1 MGQAITYLK
10 LISGMLLLT
19 PFFLSAQT
27 ISTQKGLTR
36 IEFPLP
42 QGKIS
47 VYLPDDIRPG
57 ETVSGTVTAIPAGAS
72 EKEKIRNRELL
83 EKYTL
88 HLLDAMSG
96 KEELSRLFR
105 FSTKSSD
112 PSITLTLNNKIIS
125 TAPVRMN
132 NMTGRPGIV
141 SLPTHILTAAPAR
154 ITGPFDGNASNT
166 QCRIDGKVMEI
177 LAESPRQCIIKFP
190 EAVSGPHTVSVTE
203 NGKITEINVSA
214 VNMNVNAGKLNLQK
228 GEKTYVDVTISGLQ
242 NLPSNATL
250 TCVNSTTAVVTM
262 TGGESQ
268 VIPIPPAHISGA
280 GSFNKRFELQSTK
293 TGGFS
298 VTVNLDLPE
307 PGSTTSNAAALCNC
321 YLLEQTCLI
330 PLQTCLELGGSPN
343 PPSFTSA
350 KPGLQNTKQE
360 NPPVVYLSSPSA
372 FNRQTGQVNFQLS
385 NVNND
390 VAAVIFSVKPAMGSI
405 WQPAGTASNSGN
417 NWHVSYNPP
426 VGYDG
431 EYIIRAR
438 VVGKNNTVAEEY
450 TRMYLQVTPEA
461 LKTIKGERISL
472 NITDAQI
479 NNANQN
485 VQQIEEKLRRIK
497 ERIAELRRRYDE
509 LQDQLERKKTMAEE
523 LAAIDK
529 VIEKIPGKFSDSLKK
544 LTDSLAK
551 LKAELNGKPDNDAL
565 KKAAEEAAQRE
576 RDCADRLNALKQEKE
591 NAQKELN
598 KLNHEIEDLL
608 DQMDQLHLGN
618 NWVGGHG
625 YHADGS
631 FWYGYVGDENSNT
644 NIDAESKKLSD
655 KLKSLK
661 GPQNA
666 AKKRIKDLD
675 AEIAKAQEECDKLK
689 KEKEKAEE
697 AAKKG
702 DMHAALETQIDE
714 LCRQID
720 ALLAALRKWCK
731 EHPGECNFNPA
742 LSGSPR
748 TLEEALAYID
758 LLNDIIKKK
767 QQKETDLKNEAGA
780 TASQAEETESQLNG
794 ARGEKSKL
802 EDELKKAQAAADKLQ
817 SEREKQLEEER
828 AKARKK
834 QEEEEAKKITPS
846 PQPPLSEP
854 INPDDKQLKFF
865 ALGMLRGLYTDYL
878 INKGPCDCQTK
889 AIALANNTN
898 TAATDIIGGMAI
910 GVAFAP
916 IENLPGLSFGVKLGI
931 GAAKAL
937 ASALFGGENFSEEL
951 GKNLFNVIGG
961 EIFPKLTGDEFT
973 GNRVNELAGGG
984 LDALLKAEG
993 VRTQSWEGETEL
1005 RNCGKV
1011 KGKTTM
1017 LFNPNTGWV
1026 TLLIKIDNCPLV
1038 VIKYKVNA
1046 DGVPIGKP
1054 TVQKV
1059 TG

>member
-1 MGQAITYLK
+1 MAIHLR
-10 LISGMLLLT
+10 LITVLLLLFDFST
-19 PFFLSAQT
+19 DAQT
-27 ISTQKGLTR
+27 ISTEKGLTR
-36 IEFPLP
+36 VDFALS
-42 QGKIS
+42 QGKIK
-47 VYLPDDIRPG
+47 VYLPEDIRPG
-57 ETVSGTVTAIPAGAS
+57 DMISGRVSVEPGGST
-72 EKEKIRNRELL
+72 EKEKIRNKELL
-83 EKYTL
+83 EKYRL
-88 HLLDAMSG
+88 HLHDGISVD
-96 KEELSRLFR
+96 EELSRFFS
-105 FSTKSSD
+105 FSTKSNN
-112 PSITLTLNNKIIS
+112 PSIILSLNNKNIS
-125 TAPVRMN
+125 TAAVP
-132 NMTGRPGIV
+132 MTNITGSTSSL
-141 SLPTHILTAAPAR
+141 SLPTHILTSAPAR
-154 ITGPFDGNASNT
+154 ITGQFDGDASNT
-166 QCRIDGKVMEI
+166 QCRIDGKEMEI
-177 LAESPRQCIIKFP
+177 LAESPRHCIVQFP
-190 EAVSGPHTVSVTE
+190 AISSGPHSVTVTE
-203 NGKITEINVSA
+203 NGKKIEKKVYA
-214 VNMNVNAGKLNLQK
+214 VNMDVNTGKLNLQK
-228 GEKTYVDVTISGLQ
+228 GEKTYVDIAITGLQ

-250 TCVNSTTAVVTM
+250 TCVNSTTGVVTM
-262 TGGESQ
+262 IGGERQ
-268 VIPIPPAHISGA
+268 VIPIAPTNISTDGT
-280 GSFNKRFELQSTK
+280 FNKRFDLQSTR
-293 TGGFS
+293 TGSFS
-298 VTVNLDLPE
+298 VTVNLELPE
-307 PGSTTSNAAALCNC
+307 TEPASGKTAALCNC
-321 YLLEQTCLI
+321 YILDQSCLI
-330 PLQTCLELGGSPN
+330 PLQTCLELGGRPDT
-343 PPSFTSA
+343 PPLSGT
-350 KPGLQNTKQE
+350 KPGVQTTNQEKPPIVSFAKTAVVKQQN
-360 NPPVVYLSSPSA
+360 
-372 FNRQTGQVNFQLS
+372 GQVNFQIS
-385 NVNND
+385 NLNND
-390 VAAVIFSVKPAMGSI
+390 IAGVIFSVKPAMGSI

-438 VVGKNNTVAEEY
+438 VAGKNNTVAEEY

-565 KKAAEEAAQRE
+565 QKAAEEAAQRE

-591 NAQKELN
+591 NAQKELD
-598 KLNHEIEDLL
+598 KLNHEIEGLL

-631 FWYGYVGDENSNT
+631 FWYGYVGDENANT
-644 NIDAESKKLSD
+644 NIGAESNKLSGQ
-655 KLKSLK
+655 LK
-661 GPQNA
+661 GLKGKQNA
-666 AKKRIKDLD
+666 AKKKVKDLD
-675 AEIAKAQEECDKLK
+675 AAIAKAQEECDKLK

-702 DMHAALETQIDE
+702 NMHAALETQIDE

-720 ALLAALRKWCK
+720 ALLAALRKWCM
-731 EHPGECNFNPA
+731 EHPGVCNFNPA
-742 LSGSPR
+742 LSGPPR

-780 TASQAEETESQLNG
+780 TAAQAEETESQLNG

-834 QEEEEAKKITPS
+834 QEEEEAKKNTPT

-878 INKGPCDCQTK
+878 IDKGPCDCETK

-910 GVAFAP
+910 DVAFAP

-931 GAAKAL
+931 GAVKAL
-937 ASALFGGENFSEEL
+937 GSAIFGGESFSEEL

-973 GNRVNELAGGG
+973 GNRANELAGGG
-984 LDALLKAEG
+984 LDALLKVEG

-1011 KGKTTM
+1011 KGKTIM